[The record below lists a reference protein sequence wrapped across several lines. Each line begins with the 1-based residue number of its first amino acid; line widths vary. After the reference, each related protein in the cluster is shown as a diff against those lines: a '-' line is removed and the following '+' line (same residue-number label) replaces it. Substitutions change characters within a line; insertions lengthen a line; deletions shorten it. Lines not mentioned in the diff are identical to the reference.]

1 MEDGE
6 PDAIALWK
14 TLRDI
19 SIEYHV
25 EAFARL
31 NIKFDEYSS
40 ESQVSLNPEAVAKV
54 ESILKCKS
62 IYEEQDGAW
71 VIDYDKHGAK
81 LGTATVRGWNGS
93 TTCLLRDIATL
104 LDPFKTHSFDKMLYL
119 VCGQDVHF

>member
-25 EAFARL
+25 EACARL
-31 NIKFDEYSS
+31 NIKFDEYSG
-40 ESQVSLNPEAVAKV
+40 ESQVSLNPEAVAEV
-54 ESILKCKS
+54 ESILKCKG

-81 LGTATVRGWNGS
+81 LGTPTVRGWNGLHDVPAKILRRCLIGSKPTRS
-93 TTCLLRDIATL
+93 TRYFT
-104 LDPFKTHSFDKMLYL
+104 
-119 VCGQDVHF
+119 